1 MTGFSFVSGLAKL
14 KNAVLPDKNSFVS
27 IVTAIWHSIFC

>member
-14 KNAVLPDKNSFVS
+14 KKAVLQDKNSFVS
-27 IVTAIWHSIFC
+27 IVTATRHGIFC